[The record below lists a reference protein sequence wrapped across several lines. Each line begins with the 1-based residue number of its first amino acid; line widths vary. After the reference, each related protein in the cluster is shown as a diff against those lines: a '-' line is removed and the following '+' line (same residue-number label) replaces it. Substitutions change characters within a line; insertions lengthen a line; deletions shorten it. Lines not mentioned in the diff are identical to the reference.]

1 MSGIPPVTE
10 RKEDLVTREENIS
23 LDEQEAEL
31 AQESSEVLD
40 AAATFLAQHKEV
52 ETSHINMT
60 KLRHKVDRNVVTIL
74 CLLFILAFLDKA
86 IYNVSQKPLLHRRSC
101 INFISVHRYSKPL
114 LIGIFK
120 KPPGI

>member
-10 RKEDLVTREENIS
+10 RKEDDVTREENIS
-23 LDEQEAEL
+23 LEEQEAEL
-31 AQESSEVLD
+31 AQDSSEVLD
-40 AAATFLAQHKEV
+40 AAATLLAHHKEG

-60 KLRHKVDRNVVTIL
+60 KLRPKVDRNVVTIL

-86 IYNVSQKPLLHRRSC
+86 IYNVSLKPLLHRCSC
-101 INFISVHRYSKPL
+101 INFISVHRYSNPL

-120 KPPGI
+120 KSPGI